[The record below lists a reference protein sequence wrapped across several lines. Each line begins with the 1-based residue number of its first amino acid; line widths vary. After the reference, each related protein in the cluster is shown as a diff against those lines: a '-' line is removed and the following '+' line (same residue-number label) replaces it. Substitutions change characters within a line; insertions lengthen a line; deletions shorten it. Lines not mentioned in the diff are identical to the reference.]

1 MTWLSRLL
9 PQSPSLSRLAKP
21 NNRTRQAQRRR
32 RQATLETL
40 EGRTLLSNV
49 SVSVVGHELVIL
61 GDTHNDSFSVTDNVS
76 TGLITVV
83 GTASSTKPHAPAS
96 NTTQIN
102 GQPVPSGFTSTT
114 AQAITSLFI
123 YLPGDYNSTD
133 NVTITGTGTGSETLT
148 AGITIIA
155 PGVTGGNQG
164 LDLNLTVTNITGAG
178 PFALYDAPT
187 TTATFPVTGNTP
199 SPALPH
205 GEQPNAPPGY
215 VFPTVGSLLPVTAP
229 TKAYSNNLGGV
240 LNASITHSTFSSLY
254 IEQDGCCPASV
265 VLDHD
270 SISGYLTVEEGVA
283 NGDFIQLTN
292 STAGATTLI
301 QGYGPTMTGN
311 TYQWTGAGD
320 VITVQDDGTP
330 NPSPMKAGTGILD
343 LCITQ
348 LGTGGSGSLAGPFGV
363 PAAING
369 GGQQILVGTVSP
381 VEVGVAGFGIK
392 AVQDDSPVVTIP
404 PLVPIGSAVPVILP
418 NLIHIESIT
427 VYGHLT
433 NSIGPN
439 GPPSIYTCQGDG
451 QDSTII
457 DSSTVWGNISAY
469 QGNGAGDSVLLAA
482 DVAGW
487 TTPPPA
493 LPVQPWPTGM
503 GQPVYLSPYFGCVT
517 VHQGTAAVADQP
529 TIPTGGDTVTLNSAG
544 SEYQAFNSFNNLVI
558 TQCDLSTNFNP
569 NSILVDS
576 TVVVT
581 GNILIFQGDAGF
593 QNGGTLNGT
602 DTGDLVTISATT
614 AGYVTVN
621 GPVLCDHGGL
631 VAIKQGNG
639 YEDGVI
645 FTPVGT
651 EGVLPNVFNN
661 VLIWQGESLVPP
673 DCLQPT
679 GDFVT
684 IDGTTIWSDLLI
696 FQNAKFA
703 GETGAMTATTVAA
716 TDASM
721 LSGTTYP
728 TSDDTGGGLGNNIVS
743 IAATPGLGEAGQVY
757 VGEETLIYQG
767 GKNNSDYLGGGGS
780 GAVGTPTGPDFETG
794 NLDIFTGFGGGGY
807 VTAANT
813 TVVFGSFFGFP
824 FVISGFGLGNTY
836 VDGGGNSPDP
846 LPTGG
851 TYPI

>member
-9 PQSPSLSRLAKP
+9 PQSPSLRLASR
-21 NNRTRQAQRRR
+21 NNRTRQSQRRR
-32 RQATLETL
+32 RMATLEAL

-49 SVSVVGHELVIL
+49 TVSVVGHELVII
-61 GDTHNDSFSVTDNVS
+61 GDTHNDSFSITDNVS
-76 TGLITVV
+76 TGAITVA
-83 GTASSTKPHAPAS
+83 GTAAPTKPHVPS
-96 NTTQIN
+96 SITTQIN
-102 GQPVPSGFTSTT
+102 TQPVPSGFTSTT
-114 AQAITSLFI
+114 AQAITSLYI

-133 NVTITGTGTGSETLT
+133 NVTITGTGTGSQTLT
-148 AGITIIA
+148 GGITIIA

-178 PFALYDAPT
+178 QFALYDAPT
-187 TTATFPVTGNTP
+187 TTATFLNPPITSGGSSVSNPP
-199 SPALPH
+199 SPPLPS
-205 GEQPNAPPGY
+205 GELPNAPFGY
-215 VFPTVGSLLPVTAP
+215 FNPITGPTVGSLLTQ

-240 LNASITHSTFSSLY
+240 LNASITGSTFSSLY

-270 SISGYLTVEEGVA
+270 TISGYLTVEEGVA
-283 NGDFIQLTN
+283 NGDYIQLTN

-301 QGYGPTMTGN
+301 QGYGPTMTDPAN
-311 TYQWTGAGD
+311 AKWTGAGD
-320 VITVQDDGTP
+320 VINVQDDGTP
-330 NPSPMKAGTGILD
+330 NTATKTGTGLLD

-348 LGTGGSGSLAGPFGV
+348 LGTGGSGSLAGSFGV

-381 VEVGVAGFGIK
+381 VEVGLAGFGIK
-392 AVQDDSPVVTIP
+392 AVQNDSPV
-404 PLVPIGSAVPVILP
+404 PLPLQLSGSTPVPVILP
-418 NLIHIESIT
+418 NVIHIESIT

-439 GPPSIYTCQGDG
+439 GPPSICTSQGDDS
-451 QDSTII
+451 QDSTTI
-457 DSSTVWGNISAY
+457 DSSTVFGNISAY
-469 QGNGAGDSVLLAA
+469 QGNGAGDSVKLAS

-487 TTPPPA
+487 TTPPPT
-493 LPVQPWPTGM
+493 LPVQPGP
-503 GQPVYLSPYFGCVT
+503 QPGYLQSYYGCVT

-558 TQCDLSTNFNP
+558 TQCDVSTNFNP

-581 GNILIFQGDAGF
+581 GNICIFQGDAGA
-593 QNGGTLNGT
+593 QNNGT
-602 DTGDLVTISATT
+602 DTGDTVTISATT

-631 VAIKQGNG
+631 LAIVQGNG

-645 FTPVGT
+645 LTPVGT
-651 EGVLPNVFNN
+651 EGTLPNVFNN
-661 VLIWQGESLVPP
+661 VFIWQGESLAPP

-703 GETGAMTATTVAA
+703 HNTGAMTATTVAA

-728 TSDDTGGGLGNNIVS
+728 TIDDTGGGLGNNVVS
-743 IAATPGLGEAGQVY
+743 IAATSGLGEPGQVY

-780 GAVGTPTGPDFETG
+780 GAGGPDFETG
-794 NLDIFTGFGGGGY
+794 NLDVFTGFKGGGY
-807 VTAANT
+807 VQATNT

-824 FVISGFGLGNTY
+824 FVISGFGFGNTY
-836 VDGGGNSPDP
+836 VDGGNNSPEP

-851 TYPI
+851 TY